1 MGLFI
6 NSEQHHG
13 MYKNV
18 AKINEPNQTTF
29 RRDHLAELLKEQQKM
44 NDSLHKSILKLGI
57 LNEQRDE
64 KQFNQWQEV
73 SDRLGR
79 LEKVNHQQDLQ
90 MMAHLKTLT
99 DDNKNLQMM
108 IEDDRISSQEIMKQ
122 IKQHSLNN
130 LDLTQQLTEQKEG
143 QREVLIRL
151 DNQEALTEKALRQI
165 DNLRSSLFERTNYL
179 AEKIEDS
186 YQLTSSYLYQLL
198 TGADQSLTFYVNSE
212 NRKEKDSNQKGN

>member
-198 TGADQSLTFYVNSE
+198 TGADQPLTFYVHSE
-212 NRKEKDSNQKGN
+212 DRKEKESHQKEN

>member
-18 AKINEPNQTTF
+18 AKINVPNQTTF

-64 KQFNQWQEV
+64 KQLNQWQEV